1 MPTAVMPAPV
11 DVARVLDSLSRLG
24 LRSFVDDEGD
34 VGIPWR
40 SVTVHVIFQDTRAF
54 QLRGLWHRIADTEH
68 LAALR
73 QLVEDWN
80 ATRIGPKA
88 YLTLSDAGVV
98 IVPLV
103 PSAVPRASARSRA
116 SSDLPVAVGPTT
128 ATRTLM
134 TLRIRAWSGRWTRG
148 SRGPAY
154 PCRHPGQ

>member
-24 LRSFVDDEGD
+24 LRSFVDEGD

-68 LAALR
+68 LASLR

-98 IVPLV
+98 RLHGEVTYPLAAGMTDDQLDSFVFTSCRLIVALMREAEETFPDPL
-103 PSAVPRASARSRA
+103 
-116 SSDLPVAVGPTT
+116 
-128 ATRTLM
+128 
-134 TLRIRAWSGRWTRG
+134 RG
-148 SRGPAY
+148 SLEP
-154 PCRHPGQ
+154 